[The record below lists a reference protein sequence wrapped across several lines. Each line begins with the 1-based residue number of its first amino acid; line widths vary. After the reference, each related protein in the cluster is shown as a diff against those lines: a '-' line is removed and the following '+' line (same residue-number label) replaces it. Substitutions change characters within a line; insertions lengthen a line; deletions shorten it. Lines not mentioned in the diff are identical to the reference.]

1 MSRKTGLVQTFK
13 ERAEECARLSAT
25 APLAAVR
32 EEYRTLASQY
42 MALADAQRPRAAPTK
57 SRSVGRIFRFGKEAA
72 SRRAAAP

>member
-42 MALADAQRPRAAPTK
+42 LALADAQRPRAAATK
-57 SRSVGRIFRFGKEAA
+57 SRSGGKIFRFGKGAP